1 MVKRITARA
10 LIDRLLTAQLGK
22 TMHSLCDRRAA
33 VALMIAIMAPLL
45 IAATGLVVDVGYWY
59 QEEVNLQNAADAAA
73 LAMAQGY
80 ITYNATTQTQQTQLQ
95 PLAVAA
101 ANNATSNQYS
111 LTSASVVITG
121 TTTSWTATVT
131 APQKGFFSQVQGPG
145 LGGFHLGTQS
155 ASATASVAQT
165 TSPPCLLATGTT
177 GTVITNSG
185 GALVQGVNCTIAAN
199 SSSAT
204 SVTVSGGSGIIEG
217 SSVNTVG
224 NVSIS
229 GSNGYIG
236 ENQGTIPYGT
246 SAATP
251 NGSAT
256 ADPLASMGTP
266 PAWPAMQVFSSTAP
280 TNVSSYI
287 TNSFSSSGTWG
298 GCVTGSNPT
307 CNFFAGVLS
316 GLNNVNATK
325 ITFSANNYA
334 GVAAETF
341 ITGGLGGNEQRSLVL
356 AGSSY
361 NIAGPG
367 VTGTINTPTG
377 WAWTV
382 NTPTLTIAPGV
393 DYVNGGMVLNG
404 SNPVVTFGQGSYFF
418 SSYSGSTPAM
428 DDSNA
433 NITFTGGTYF
443 FNGGLTVEGS
453 GTIDFGPGIY
463 YIENGD
469 LNFAAGSH
477 VTANGATFVLENGGS
492 YQFQGGYVGL
502 NLTGPTS
509 NCVNP
514 VNYPETAYST
524 AFPYD
529 GTNGQGICGVL
540 IYQAR
545 ADTKANTI
553 NEGAQT
559 TINGYVYAPSAAL
572 TVSGGATIA
581 PSGYTSQSN
590 PASITG
596 ALSII
601 AQSVT
606 LNGSGTIIL
615 KQTGGGAG
623 GPTTPTALLVQ

>member
-1 MVKRITARA
+1 MPARG
-10 LIDRLLTAQLGK
+10 LIYHLLGARLDKILRRLRDR
-22 TMHSLCDRRAA
+22 SAA
-33 VALMIAIMAPLL
+33 VALMIAIAAPLL
-45 IAATGLVVDVGYWY
+45 IAFTGLVVDVGYWY

-80 ITYNATTQTQQTQLQ
+80 ITFNATTQTQQTQIL

-101 ANNATSNQYS
+101 ANNATSNQYN
-111 LTSASVVITG
+111 LTSTMVVITG
-121 TTTSWTATVT
+121 TTTRWTATIT
-131 APQKGFFSQVQGPG
+131 APQQGFFSLVRGPG
-145 LGGFHLGTQS
+145 LGGFRLGTQS
-155 ASATASVAQT
+155 ASATASVAQAV
-165 TSPPCLLATGTT
+165 SPPCLLATATT
-177 GTVITNSG
+177 GTGITTSG
-185 GALVQGVNCTIAAN
+185 AALVQGVNCTINAN
-199 SSSAT
+199 SSSA
-204 SVTVSGGSGIIEG
+204 SSITVSGGSGVITG

-236 ENQGTIPYGT
+236 KNQSPVPYGT
-246 SAATP
+246 TAATP

-256 ADPLASMGTP
+256 PDPLASMGAM

-298 GCVTGSNPT
+298 SCVTGSNPT
-307 CNFFAGVLS
+307 CNFFAGVLT

-325 ITFSANNYA
+325 VTFNANNYS
-334 GVAAETF
+334 GVPAETF
-341 ITGGLGGNEQRSLVL
+341 ITGGLGGNEQGSLVL
-356 AGSSY
+356 SGNRY

-367 VTGTINTPTG
+367 VTGTVNTPTG

-393 DYVNGGMVLNG
+393 DYINGGMMLNG
-404 SNPVVTFGQGSYFF
+404 SSPVVTFGQGTYFF
-418 SSYSGSTPAM
+418 SSYSSSTPAL

-443 FNGGLTVEGS
+443 FNGGLTVEGN
-453 GTIDFGPGIY
+453 GTINFGPGIY

-477 VTANGATFVLENGGS
+477 VTATGATFVLENGAS

-502 NLTGPTS
+502 NLTAPSS
-509 NCVNP
+509 NCVAP
-514 VNYPETAYST
+514 ANYPVSTYAT

-540 IYQAR
+540 IYQDR
-545 ADTKANTI
+545 GDTKADTI

-559 TINGYVYAPSAAL
+559 TINGYVYAANAAL
-572 TVSGGATIA
+572 TISGGATIA
-581 PSGYTSQSN
+581 PLGYTSQSN
-590 PASITG
+590 LSSITG
-596 ALSII
+596 MLSVI
-601 AQSVT
+601 AKT
-606 LNGSGTIIL
+606 FALNGSGTIVL
-615 KQTGGGAG
+615 YQTGGGG
-623 GPTTPTALLVQ
+623 GGGGLTTPTALLVQ